1 MKEKIYLKALTDTG
15 LMDIDLDV
23 IKKDIFKGIN
33 ANSEWTYLF
42 AIVFF
47 TKDDTTRPLIRRVEL
62 PFLDG
67 NYDDDEA
74 EDLLYEIL
82 DAVNHLSS
90 RPIYAITKQN
100 FSQDGKIWC
109 DDDNSDIFALRDC
122 KGDIIKEFIIKF

>member
-15 LMDIDLDV
+15 LMNIDLDV

-42 AIVFF
+42 TIVFF
-47 TKDDTTRPLIRRVEL
+47 TKDDTTRPLIRKVEL

-100 FSQDGKIWC
+100 FSQDGEIWC